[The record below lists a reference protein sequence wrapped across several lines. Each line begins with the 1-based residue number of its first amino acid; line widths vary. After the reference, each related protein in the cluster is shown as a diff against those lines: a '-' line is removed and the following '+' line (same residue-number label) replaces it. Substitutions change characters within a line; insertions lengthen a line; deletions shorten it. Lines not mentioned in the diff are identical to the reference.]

1 MTTEITTA
9 KLIAERVQSIEYWK
23 QELATLRRNQKAI
36 TKTTKHVNTV
46 FARHP
51 EVSAYS
57 WMSVTTWFE
66 RAVTLHVSVTHEVTS
81 MKEGIAPAFMRS
93 LLEVGFDVEATK
105 DNISDSTARRTY
117 EFKRPGSET
126 MVAVDL
132 TFNAQ
137 LVDSPDAT
145 CRKVQTG
152 TEIKE
157 VPTYQLVCEE

>member
-1 MTTEITTA
+1 
-9 KLIAERVQSIEYWK
+9 
-23 QELATLRRNQKAI
+23 
-36 TKTTKHVNTV
+36 
-46 FARHP
+46 
-51 EVSAYS
+51 
-57 WMSVTTWFE
+57 
-66 RAVTLHVSVTHEVTS
+66 